1 MRGNAKNLKPMLT
14 PTVERALE
22 AVELAEAGALVL
34 WFARQ
39 YRIMLDVLEDVYDKV
54 KTPRDVAIALDGAPE
69 PPRPDVSEK
78 ANAYFTI
85 LRGEAQ
91 DLVESNITGKLAD
104 RERKRKKSEER
115 KRVSVLSAEKPESA
129 ESAEKPESAES
140 AEKPESAESA
150 ESAESFSPL
159 ESSLSESVK
168 SVSQSTRGRART
180 THAFGSE
187 DYRRAGEAAGY
198 GSEELRRFV
207 AVNERGVLSPAEAV
221 QRWNERRT
229 PTERA
234 GGASAVEAQRQAQT
248 GAAARAQRAQEE
260 ERERQRKADSVARM
274 LAIAEERGVRSVR
287 EIDAIGEELDAFCG
301 DVWAAKSAWLEAHP
315 GGGDTLSPRIA
326 VDNLSTGDGGGTP

>member
-115 KRVSVLSAEKPESA
+115 KRVSVL
-129 ESAEKPESAES
+129 S

>member
-54 KTPRDVAIALDGAPE
+54 KTPRDVAIALDAAAE
-69 PPRPDVSEK
+69 PPRPEVSPT
-78 ANAYFTI
+78 ASAYFTI

-115 KRVSVLSAEKPESA
+115 KRNSVLTAER
-129 ESAEKPESAES
+129 
-140 AEKPESAESA
+140 PESAESA
-150 ESAESFSPL
+150 ESADSAEKTDSAENAESTESRISSSPL
-159 ESSLSESVK
+159 ESPSSESVK
-168 SVSQSTRGRART
+168 SVSQSTRGRERT
-180 THAFGSE
+180 THAWGSE
-187 DYRRAGEAAGY
+187 DYRAAGEAEGY

-207 AVNERGVLSPAEAV
+207 ATNERGILSPADAV
-221 QRWNERRT
+221 ARWNERRT

-234 GGASAVEAQRQAQT
+234 GGASAVSAARQAQA

-260 ERERQRKADSVARM
+260 ARERERKAESV
-274 LAIAEERGVRSVR
+274 ERIIER
-287 EIDAIGEELDAFCG
+287 
-301 DVWAAKSAWLEAHP
+301 AKSLSCALDVDCTADLVKRAGEALNAFF
-315 GGGDTLSPRIA
+315 GDIQEA
-326 VDNLSTGDGGGTP
+326 VRVFEAGKTCAMPDEGREAAS